1 MYSLVYTNS
10 CKQEIVLVKGYKDEK
25 IKQKPKNSIIH
36 HGWVADV
43 SFSLHL
49 NQESRV

>member
-10 CKQEIVLVKGYKDEK
+10 CKQKISISEGYKDEK

-36 HGWVADV
+36 HGWVADI

-49 NQESRV
+49 NQERRI